1 MKELLKLFI
10 PIVKI
15 DEEKRTVFGRV
26 TEEVADSSNETFDYG
41 TSKPFYQEWTDYF
54 QKATDGKSYG
64 NLRAMHDGKK
74 ASGYIQNLNL
84 DDREKAVEVVAK
96 VVDEE
101 DWKKCLEGVY
111 TGFSQ
116 GGRYVKKWFDGKTNR
131 YTAAPNE
138 ISLVDYPAL
147 KSATFSLVKANGIV
161 EEHPFQKVAER
172 SDVSPKEGEKKYGDV
187 KFADAKNK
195 KYPIDTEAHIRAA
208 WNYINKPKNAAKYS
222 SSDVSSIKSKIVSA
236 WKAKIDKE
244 GPPSAKEES
253 KKIDAMTEDE
263 LKKATIDLMVPD
275 LGDLKKYAG
284 EEISDTITAA
294 YCLQSIAYLYEK
306 EMGEEEQDQAT
317 ALKTVIDNLKAFIA
331 SEIQEDFEDGLMQM
345 SQKIEDLQKSG
356 ARHSKA
362 DGEVLQ
368 KIHDHT
374 ADMGAE
380 CKCNKCN
387 ATKKI
392 DPESEMAKSMTKA
405 LLAKVQ
411 AIHDHTND
419 LGVECKC
426 AKCNKSD
433 GKEDEEMDLKKLEEI
448 TKRQDALEA
457 DNKLLKAKNEAL
469 EKKLEELSKEPE
481 PAKGKKMDVSTV
493 QKQGDGIKKSDDLS
507 AEKDPLAMLK
517 KAHQNPIAFAV
528 TRPIEIEKLS
538 VTSEPKEPPI
548 AQG

>member
-26 TEEVADSSNETFDYG
+26 TEEVPDSSNETFDYG
-41 TSKPFYQEWTDYF
+41 TSKPFYQEWTEYF

-147 KSATFSLVKANGIV
+147 KSATFALVKADGIV
-161 EEHPFQKVAER
+161 EDRPFKKVAER
-172 SDVSPKEGEKKYGDV
+172 SDVKPEEGKSKYGDV

-222 SSDVSSIKSKIVSA
+222 AEDVKSIKGKIIAA
-236 WKAKIDKE
+236 WKSKIDKE
-244 GPPSAKEES
+244 GPPSAEEES
-253 KKIDAMTEDE
+253 KKIDAFTEDE
-263 LKKATIDLMVPD
+263 LKKAEIDLIFPE
-275 LGDLKKYAG
+275 GDLKKWAG
-284 EEISDTITAA
+284 EEISDAISAA

-306 EMGEEEQDQAT
+306 EMGEEEADQAA
-317 ALKTVIDNLKAFIA
+317 ALKTVIENLKAFVA

-356 ARHSKA
+356 ARHSKG
-362 DGEVLQ
+362 DGEILQ

-387 ATKKI
+387 ETKKI
-392 DPESEMAKSMTKA
+392 NPESEMAKSMTKA

-457 DNKLLKAKNEAL
+457 DNKLLKADNEAL
-469 EKKLEELSKEPE
+469 KKKIEELSKEPE
-481 PAKGKKMDVSTV
+481 PAKGVKLDAAAIR
-493 QKQGDGIKKSDDLS
+493 KQDDGKPADQDLNV
-507 AEKDPLAMLK
+507 EKDPLKAIK
-517 KAHQNPIAFAV
+517 KAHQNPMAYSI
-528 TRPIEIEKLS
+528 T
-538 VTSEPKEPPI
+538 PPI